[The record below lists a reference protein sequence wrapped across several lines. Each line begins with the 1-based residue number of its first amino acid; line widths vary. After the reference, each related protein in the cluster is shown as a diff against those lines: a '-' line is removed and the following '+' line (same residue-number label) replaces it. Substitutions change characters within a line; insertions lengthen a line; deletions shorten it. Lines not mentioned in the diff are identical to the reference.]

1 MECPIT
7 SARAIILQADDH
19 AESIEQ
25 SRQSSSKVGDCN
37 SMFPASGL
45 VRYLSML
52 MHICMQVLT
61 LSSLALSSC
70 PYIKVEMELNR
81 QFPSAFTLSGVPI
94 SRPRLCRYIA
104 LSVSTDFECRGGRLS
119 GTVNAGISSNSWRAA
134 YFSDC

>member
-19 AESIEQ
+19 AESVEQ

-37 SMFPASGL
+37 SMLPASGL

-52 MHICMQVLT
+52 FHICMQVLT

-94 SRPRLCRYIA
+94 SRPRLCRCIT

-119 GTVNAGISSNSWRAA
+119 GTANSGISSNSWRAA